1 MLTEHKREK
10 IMKAMVDMQELEQ
23 KIDAASVLTA
33 KPLLKNYIAKNR
45 IILALI
51 CSSLI
56 QQKEATE

>member
-10 IMKAMVDMQELEQ
+10 IMQAMEDMQELEQ
-23 KIDAASVLTA
+23 KIELASVLTA

-56 QQKEATE
+56 QKEATE